1 MTRSEAAPAPDLVDR
16 VRWRLA
22 QASAGPLRTED
33 VVAALRAEGGL
44 RSESETLEM
53 LARLRSELAGAG
65 PLQPLLA
72 DPSVTDVLVNGPDE
86 VWIDRGEALER
97 TSVRFPD
104 AEAVRRLAE
113 RLVLATGRPLDNAH
127 PYVDARLPD
136 GSRVHA
142 VLSPVA
148 VGGPYLSLRVARRSA
163 FTIDELTTA
172 GSLPGDTAAVL
183 RGLVRGRAAGLISGG
198 TGTGK
203 TTLLSA
209 LLTEVPPGERL
220 VLVEDSVEL
229 RPAHPHVL
237 RLEARPPNA
246 EGAGEVTVR
255 SLVRQALRMRP
266 DRLVVGEVRGAEV
279 VDMLGA
285 MNTGHEG
292 GWGTVHANAAGD
304 VPARLEALGTAAGLS
319 REAVQAQVEA
329 AVDVVVHLVRDRDG
343 LRRLGEIAT
352 LEPAAEPGGRIRVLP
367 ALTVERSGAGALL
380 QRRAGWERL
389 QAILDRAP

>member
-1 MTRSEAAPAPDLVDR
+1 MSQPEAAPAPDLVER

-22 QASAGPLRTED
+22 QGPDGPPQAAD

-44 RSESETLEM
+44 RSERETLEV
-53 LARLRSELAGAG
+53 LARLRSELVGTG
-65 PLQPLLA
+65 PLQPLLV

-86 VWIDRGEALER
+86 VWVDRGEALER
-97 TSVRFPD
+97 TAVRFPD
-104 AEAVRRLAE
+104 ADAVRRLAE
-113 RLVLATGRPLDNAH
+113 RLVLASGRPLDNAH

-136 GSRVHA
+136 GTRVHA
-142 VLSPVA
+142 VLAPVA
-148 VGGPYLSLRVARRSA
+148 VGGPYLSLRVPRRTS
-163 FTIDELTTA
+163 FTLDELAAA
-172 GSLPGDTAAVL
+172 GSLPGQSAAVL
-183 RGLVRGRAAGLISGG
+183 TGLVRSRAAGLISGG

-209 LLTEVPPGERL
+209 LLSAVPTGERL

-246 EGAGEVTVR
+246 EGAGEVTLR
-255 SLVRQALRMRP
+255 TLVRQALRMRP

-279 VDMLGA
+279 VDMLAA

-292 GWGTVHANAAGD
+292 GWGTVHANACAD
-304 VPARLEALGTAAGLS
+304 IPARLEALGTAAGL
-319 REAVQAQVEA
+319 RRAAVHAQVAA

-343 LRRLGEIAT
+343 LRRIGEIAV
-352 LEPAAEPGGRIRVLP
+352 LEPGSAAGGGIRVLP
-367 ALTVERSGAGALL
+367 ALSVERSGAGTTV
-380 QRRAGWERL
+380 QRRVGWERL
-389 QAILDRAP
+389 QTVLARTP

>member
-1 MTRSEAAPAPDLVDR
+1 MSQPEAAPAPDLVER

-22 QASAGPLRTED
+22 QGPDGPPQAAD

-44 RSESETLEM
+44 RSERETLEV
-53 LARLRSELAGAG
+53 LARLRSELVGTG
-65 PLQPLLA
+65 PLQPLLV

-86 VWIDRGEALER
+86 VWVDRGEALER
-97 TSVRFPD
+97 TAVRFPD
-104 AEAVRRLAE
+104 ADAVRRLAE
-113 RLVLATGRPLDNAH
+113 RLVLASGRPLDNAH

-136 GSRVHA
+136 GTRVHA
-142 VLSPVA
+142 VLAPVA
-148 VGGPYLSLRVARRSA
+148 VGGPYLSLRVPRRTS
-163 FTIDELTTA
+163 FTLDELAAA
-172 GSLPGDTAAVL
+172 GSLPGQSAAVL
-183 RGLVRGRAAGLISGG
+183 TGLVRSRAAGLISGG

-209 LLTEVPPGERL
+209 LLSAVPTGERL

-246 EGAGEVTVR
+246 EGAGEVTLR
-255 SLVRQALRMRP
+255 TLVRQALRMRP

-279 VDMLGA
+279 VDMLAA

-292 GWGTVHANAAGD
+292 GWGTVHANACAD
-304 VPARLEALGTAAGLS
+304 IPARLEALGTAAGL
-319 REAVQAQVEA
+319 RRAAVHAQVAA

-343 LRRLGEIAT
+343 LRRIGEVAV
-352 LEPAAEPGGRIRVLP
+352 LEPVSAAGGGIQVLP
-367 ALTVERSGAGALL
+367 ALSVERSGAGTTV

-389 QAILDRAP
+389 QTVLARTP